1 MILTAEQAFGKIRR
15 CLGNKSFK
23 NMSSGNKVVIGLIGE
38 KGSGKGTV
46 SDYLVEKYG
55 AVHYGTSKILRR
67 TLEDLHLPITR
78 DNLVK
83 LALVLKEGYG
93 PTIVIDSLIQDMEK
107 NGSDILIADGIR
119 MHGDV
124 EPFRKK
130 YGDNFYLVYVTADV
144 RIRYERTK
152 LRKEKEGEDKTTFEE
167 FLSEE
172 GKLTE
177 VSIHEIG
184 KQADFTFDN
193 SGTPDELKQNTDAM
207 MEKIL
212 KK

>member
-1 MILTAEQAFGKIRR
+1 MKKIIL
-15 CLGNKSFK
+15 
-23 NMSSGNKVVIGLIGE
+23 GLIGE

-46 SDYLVEKYG
+46 SDYLISQYG

-67 TLEDLHLPITR
+67 TLEDLYVHVSR

-93 PTIVIDSLIQDMEK
+93 PSVIIDSLIQDMEK
-107 NGSDILIADGIR
+107 NGSDIIIADGIR

-130 YGDNFYLVYVTADV
+130 YGNNFFLIYVTADL
-144 RIRYERTK
+144 RLRYERTK
-152 LRKEKEGEDKTTFEE
+152 KRKEKEGEDKATFEE
-167 FLSEE
+167 FLEEE
-172 GKLTE
+172 GRLTE

-184 KQADFTFDN
+184 RQANFKLN
-193 SGTPDELKQNTDAM
+193 NNGTSEELKKQVDDM
-207 MEKIL
+207 MKKIL
-212 KK
+212 KN

>member
-1 MILTAEQAFGKIRR
+1 MSKI
-15 CLGNKSFK
+15 
-23 NMSSGNKVVIGLIGE
+23 VIGLIGE

-46 SDYLVEKYG
+46 SDYLIEKYG
-55 AVHYGTSKILRR
+55 AIHYGTSKILRR
-67 TLEDLHLPITR
+67 TLEDIHVPVTR

-93 PTIVIDSLIQDMEK
+93 PSIIIDSLISDMEK
-107 NGSDILIADGIR
+107 NGSDIIIADGIR

-130 YGDNFYLVYVTADV
+130 YKKNFFLVYVTADLKL
-144 RIRYERTK
+144 RYERTK
-152 LRKEKEGEDKTTFEE
+152 KRKEKDGEDKTTFEQ
-167 FLSEE
+167 FLEEE

-184 KQADFTFDN
+184 RTAEFKMN
-193 SGTPDELKQNTDAM
+193 NNGTAEA
-207 MEKIL
+207 L
-212 KK
+212 KKQVDKMMSKIANRHK

>member
-1 MILTAEQAFGKIRR
+1 MPNRKIV
-15 CLGNKSFK
+15 F
-23 NMSSGNKVVIGLIGE
+23 GLIGE
-38 KGSGKGTV
+38 KGAGKGTV
-46 SDYLVEKYG
+46 SDYMIEKYG

-67 TLEDLHLPITR
+67 TLEDIHLPVTR

-93 PTIVIDSLIQDMEK
+93 PTIIIDSLIHDMEK

-124 EPFRKK
+124 DPFRKK
-130 YGDNFYLVYVTADV
+130 YGENFYLVYVTADLKL
-144 RIRYERTK
+144 RYERTK
-152 LRKEKEGEDKTTFEE
+152 ARKEKAGEGDATLEQ
-167 FLSEE
+167 FLEEE

-184 KQADFTFDN
+184 RQADFKLN
-193 SGTPDELKQNTDAM
+193 NNGTQDELEAQVEEM
-207 MEKIL
+207 LGKIR
-212 KK
+212 K

>member
-1 MILTAEQAFGKIRR
+1 MEHETFRSTFHVPRFMSKI
-15 CLGNKSFK
+15 
-23 NMSSGNKVVIGLIGE
+23 VIGLIGE

-46 SDYLVEKYG
+46 SDYLIEKYG

-78 DNLVK
+78 DNLIK

-93 PTIVIDSLIQDMEK
+93 PSVIIDTLIQDMEK
-107 NGSDILIADGIR
+107 NGSDIIIADGIR

-130 YGDNFYLVYVTADV
+130 YGQNFYLVYVTADLKL
-144 RIRYERTK
+144 RYERTK
-152 LRKEKEGEDKTTFEE
+152 SRKEKEGEDKATFEQ
-167 FLSEE
+167 FLEEE

-184 KQADFTFDN
+184 RQADFKLN
-193 SGTPDELKQNTDAM
+193 NNGTADELKKQVDEM
-207 MEKIL
+207 LGKIRS
-212 KK
+212 

>member
-1 MILTAEQAFGKIRR
+1 MEKII
-15 CLGNKSFK
+15 
-23 NMSSGNKVVIGLIGE
+23 IGLIGE
-38 KGSGKGTV
+38 KGSGKGTA
-46 SDYLVEKYG
+46 SDYLIEKYG

-67 TLEDLHLPITR
+67 TLEDIHVPITR
-78 DNLVK
+78 ENLTK

-93 PTIVIDSLIQDMEK
+93 PSIIIDSLIQDMEK
-107 NGSDILIADGIR
+107 NGSNVIIADGIR

-130 YGDNFYLVYVTADV
+130 YGKNFFLVYVTADLKL
-144 RIRYERTK
+144 RYERTK
-152 LRKEKEGEDKTTFEE
+152 ARKQNEGEGEATLEQ
-167 FLSEE
+167 FLEEE

-184 KQADFTFDN
+184 RQADFKMN
-193 SGTPDELKQNTDAM
+193 NNGTAEELKAQVDEM
-207 MEKIL
+207 MKKLL

>member
-1 MILTAEQAFGKIRR
+1 MKKNKI
-15 CLGNKSFK
+15 
-23 NMSSGNKVVIGLIGE
+23 VIGLIGE

-46 SDYLVEKYG
+46 SDYLIKEYG

-67 TLEDLHLPITR
+67 TLEDIHVPVTR

-93 PTIVIDSLIQDMEK
+93 PSVIIDSLIRDMEK

-130 YGDNFYLVYVTADV
+130 YGKDFHLIYVYSDLKL
-144 RIRYERTK
+144 RYERTK
-152 LRKEKEGEDKTTFEE
+152 KRKEKHGEGETTFEK
-167 FLSEE
+167 FLEEE
-172 GKLTE
+172 GRLTE

-184 KQADFTFDN
+184 KQADFKLNNNDTAK
-193 SGTPDELKQNTDAM
+193 ELKKQVDEM
-207 MEKIL
+207 MKKI
-212 KK
+212 KGK

>member
-1 MILTAEQAFGKIRR
+1 MENNKI
-15 CLGNKSFK
+15 
-23 NMSSGNKVVIGLIGE
+23 VIGLIGE

-46 SDYLVEKYG
+46 SDYLINKHG

-67 TLEDLHLPITR
+67 TLEDIHVPVTR

-93 PTIVIDSLIQDMEK
+93 PSIIIDSLIHDMEK

-130 YGDNFYLVYVTADV
+130 YGDHFYLVYVTADLKL
-144 RIRYERTK
+144 RYERTK
-152 LRKEKEGEDKTTFEE
+152 MRKEKEGEDKATLEQ
-167 FLSEE
+167 FLEEE

-184 KQADFTFDN
+184 RQADFKFN
-193 SGTPDELKQNTDAM
+193 NNGTPEELEAKVEEMLQ
-207 MEKIL
+207 KIR
-212 KK
+212 K